1 MHQLIAH
8 GRPAQVRRRSRA
20 ARTGAR
26 RRCRPRSSP
35 RRRIPPERQSRR
47 SWPRRSRA
55 RRVPGSTS
63 GPCRARGVPDVASRA
78 RSVVADRPPTSGRS
92 SGRRP
97 SRGARRRRW
106 PSWRRSAG
114 CSQASDAWLVPRH
127 GRRLRQGGLRSARHG
142 AHRGRRAGR
151 RLELRRCAGAA
162 PAREHRAAS
171 SRARWPCSAG
181 CGVAALRAQP
191 RAGGLGR
198 STSRPSSAPP
208 TRPPSV
214 RLETWWSVLLEQMWD
229 GLL

>member
-8 GRPAQVRRRSRA
+8 QGDLLRCADGPRA

-35 RRRIPPERQSRR
+35 RRRIPPERPSRR

-55 RRVPGSTS
+55 RRVPVRPAGRVAPGRPGRRVARTLCRG
-63 GPCRARGVPDVASRA
+63 GPPADFGPFFWAQAQPGRPAPTLAELAQERGVQPGVGRVAR
-78 RSVVADRPPTSGRS
+78 TS
-92 SGRRP
+92 
-97 SRGARRRRW
+97 
-106 PSWRRSAG
+106 SWAATSARRSA
-114 CSQASDAWLVPRH
+114 SSTA
-127 GRRLRQGGLRSARHG
+127 RRTSWPPCRS
-142 AHRGRRAGR
+142 

-162 PAREHRAAS
+162 RGREHRAAS

-191 RAGGLGR
+191 GAGGPLDGR
-198 STSRPSSAPP
+198 LPGPAQRHRPG
-208 TRPPSV
+208 RP
-214 RLETWWSVLLEQMWD
+214 RFAETWWSVLLEQMWD